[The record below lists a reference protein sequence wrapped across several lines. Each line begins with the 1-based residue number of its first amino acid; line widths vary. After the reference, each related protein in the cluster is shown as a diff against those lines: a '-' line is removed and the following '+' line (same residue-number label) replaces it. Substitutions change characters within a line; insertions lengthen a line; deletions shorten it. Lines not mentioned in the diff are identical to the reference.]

1 LHPAPNSADDK
12 TRMANAYSA
21 LDPIQESRYYYMKKA
36 PIAVLPPFH
45 SHFCPDCPIAAGPSV
60 GTECPQCGALAWI
73 KDHTGPW
80 EAQIIVQ
87 LDAIMGGHV
96 GVLRHDGTVQVVTDR
111 IGSALQASLRSDAVW
126 APSAEPSPSIGRGLI
141 MPAAVGLSADGT
153 ALRERVYQNGPSL
166 LGDGDFVDRPI
177 DVVRT
182 MATTSG
188 GPAPR
193 TKFGTVYSRSTGRVF
208 VVGGA
213 DASTGQP
220 TGDVWWRGMDSDAWF
235 RVPLS
240 GYAPETVMASTYSF
254 ADGRL
259 WILDEHKQG
268 AVHFARLVRVH
279 PETGEHELLGAWPR
293 PRGWFQS
300 RLFEN
305 HWLVVDQDGG
315 VLVVASSMPFRM
327 HAVIRV
333 ALDGPAPR
341 VEGIRF
347 AEGHLSSIPVVDV
360 TGYSFVVESKKKN
373 EPPTI
378 SRLSDLQLWPG
389 AWSDMG
395 GCL

>member
-1 LHPAPNSADDK
+1 
-12 TRMANAYSA
+12 M
-21 LDPIQESRYYYMKKA
+21 
-36 PIAVLPPFH
+36 
-45 SHFCPDCPIAAGPSV
+45 PSDQ
-60 GTECPQCGALAWI
+60 CPQCGAVAWI
-73 KDHTGPW
+73 KD
-80 EAQIIVQ
+80 
-87 LDAIMGGHV
+87 
-96 GVLRHDGTVQVVTDR
+96 
-111 IGSALQASLRSDAVW
+111 
-126 APSAEPSPSIGRGLI
+126 
-141 MPAAVGLSADGT
+141 
-153 ALRERVYQNGPSL
+153 
-166 LGDGDFVDRPI
+166 
-177 DVVRT
+177 
-182 MATTSG
+182 
-188 GPAPR
+188 
-193 TKFGTVYSRSTGRVF
+193 
-208 VVGGA
+208 
-213 DASTGQP
+213 P
-220 TGDVWWRGMDSDAWF
+220 TGRGMDSDAWF

-300 RLFEN
+300 RLFES

-333 ALDGPAPR
+333 ALDGPGPR

-347 AEGHLSSIPVVDV
+347 AEGHLASVPVVDV
-360 TGYSFVVESKKKN
+360 AGYSFVVQSRKKH

-389 AWSDMG
+389 AWSDVG